1 MELKKNEFLLATKGK
16 IGSERRERGRRAPLV
31 TWAASFIAFALL
43 ALAAGTEAAPAAA
56 CSGVNVPSGA
66 DLSQVAAS
74 EPSGTTFCL
83 VGNNYTAPSTVF
95 AQKGDRFIGTGT
107 ARAQVSGTGALNIFH
122 ADDGVVLKHLSIG
135 GAKADEATSP
145 DSGSGVRGGGENVR
159 LIDVRLHHNPNSGV
173 GGMGPNLLVSAS
185 QIDHNGFSKVY
196 QNVNGPVV
204 GAEGPSSAA
213 GIKTNN
219 SATIVGSTIS
229 YNGWNGVWCDNGA
242 HLVVRRSKV
251 VANAKIGISYE
262 GCTQSSEATGNTVVG
277 NGFARTPTVEGGMRV
292 LAGQNFTMS
301 GNTLSKNT
309 RRYNGSAG
317 FLAAGSGGDRP
328 KLKNILF
335 TKNQIRSDSTP
346 GCQAPG
352 VQCRANR

>member
-1 MELKKNEFLLATKGK
+1 
-16 IGSERRERGRRAPLV
+16 
-31 TWAASFIAFALL
+31 
-43 ALAAGTEAAPAAA
+43 
-56 CSGVNVPSGA
+56 VNVPSGA

-95 AQKGDRFIGTGT
+95 AQRGDRFIGTGT
-107 ARAQVSGTGALNIFH
+107 ARAEVSGTGALNIFH
-122 ADDGVVLKHLSIG
+122 ADDGVVLRHLSIG

-145 DSGSGVRGGGENVR
+145 D
-159 LIDVRLHHNPNSGV
+159 V
-173 GGMGPNLLVSAS
+173 GGMGPNLFVSAS

-335 TKNQIRSDSTP
+335 AKNQIRSDSTP

-352 VQCRANR
+352 VQCRANNR